1 MDIIKDLFELWYIK
15 FIIGIVLF
23 IIVLILIS
31 LGIKPKKKE

>member
-1 MDIIKDLFELWYIK
+1 MDIIKGMFDLWYIK